1 MEIKGDGYHIIS
13 DPTTATI
20 TFQGV
25 LRLRG
30 VTEYDHIVQLLNDMA
45 AQEPNTITL
54 DLQGLRFLN
63 SSGINVLFR
72 FVIKLREQAASKLI
86 VRGLSLV
93 SWQQKSLRN
102 LRRLMAEVQLVWDSG
117 EA

>member
-1 MEIKGDGYHIIS
+1 MEIKGNGYHVIG
-13 DPTTATI
+13 DPTTTTV

-45 AQEPNTITL
+45 VQEPNTITL
-54 DLQGLRFLN
+54 DLRKLRFLN

-72 FVIKLREQAASKLI
+72 FVIKLREQATSKLI
-86 VRGLSLV
+86 VHGSCQV
-93 SWQQKSLRN
+93 PWQQRSLQN
-102 LRRLMAEVQLVWDSG
+102 LQRLMANVQLEWENC